1 MDRKRA
7 SPPSTWSRVAT
18 LLRSVTVEPL
28 MLLDGVAFSSMHVYI
43 ENLQM
48 ERVCRVSAGLGA
60 EVCGALKAHP
70 QASVEVQQ
78 RFSVFAFYNGVIA
91 AALPLFFILFMGA
104 WSDKYGRKVPLA
116 AVQLGHCLHAVGYL
130 LVALAPSWPPEILLL
145 VTLLDTLGGGTVSF
159 LTATNAYVGDVS
171 SEEARTSRVGLAYS
185 LWFLGGPIGTL
196 MGTYI
201 YSYGGYLYLFATSL
215 ALSLLAVTYVIVFL
229 PESHGPF
236 ARREKELEATESEVD
251 GREARPAAAADAAEA
266 RPTAAQMARD
276 FFSPHRIVD
285 SFRSTL
291 RRREGNTR
299 ALILV
304 LIFTSLL
311 RRVTRC
317 QLGGRRLQPL
327 GRLQERH
334 SNRRYV
340 YNMRLTNFDK

>member
-1 MDRKRA
+1 
-7 SPPSTWSRVAT
+7 
-18 LLRSVTVEPL
+18 
-28 MLLDGVAFSSMHVYI
+28 MLLDGVAFSSMHVYM

-60 EVCGALKAHP
+60 QVCGALKEHP
-70 QASVEVQQ
+70 QASVEVQR

-116 AVQLGHCLHAVGYL
+116 AVQLGHCLHAAGYL
-130 LVALAPSWPPEILLL
+130 LVALAPSWPPEVLLL
-145 VTLLDTLGGGTVSF
+145 VTLLDTLGGGAVSF
-159 LTATNAYVGDVS
+159 LTTANAYVGDVS
-171 SEEARTSRVGLAYS
+171 SEEARTSRVGLANS

-201 YSYGGYLYLFATSL
+201 YSYGGYLSLFAASL
-215 ALSLLAVTYVIVFL
+215 ALSALAATYVIAFL

-236 ARREKELEATESEVD
+236 VRRPAAQSPPQKKLEATESEAD
-251 GREARPAAAADAAEA
+251 GRQARPAAAADAAEA
-266 RPTAAQMARD
+266 RATAAQMARD
-276 FFSPHRIVD
+276 FFSPRRIVD

-317 QLGGRRLQPL
+317 
-327 GRLQERH
+327 
-334 SNRRYV
+334 
-340 YNMRLTNFDK
+340 K